1 MNLDELFGGSSVPG
15 LKIGRHELKL
25 DRARMMAVLNIT
37 PDSFSDGGRFV
48 GLDAALVQAERL
60 IADGAD
66 VLDVGGESTRP
77 GAESVSVD
85 AEIARVVP
93 VIEAIAARFDV
104 PISIDTSK
112 PEVMCAAVAAG
123 AGLVNDVNALRAE
136 GALDAVAELKVSV
149 CLMHM
154 QGEPRTMQ
162 DAPHYDDAVGEVK
175 RFLADRVLAC
185 RMAGI
190 DPKRVVI
197 DPGFGFGKSLEH
209 NLALLAQLGQF
220 ANIEAPLLVGL
231 SRKRMIGAITGRE
244 LDQREV
250 GSAAAALLAVE
261 RGARIV
267 RVHDVAITRDALAMY
282 EALRP
287 FEKAPK
293 KPAAKP
299 KSPWDDE

>member
-1 MNLDELFGGSSVPG
+1 M
-15 LKIGRHELKL
+15 
-25 DRARMMAVLNIT
+25 
-37 PDSFSDGGRFV
+37 
-48 GLDAALVQAERL
+48 
-60 IADGAD
+60 
-66 VLDVGGESTRP
+66 
-77 GAESVSVD
+77 
-85 AEIARVVP
+85 
-93 VIEAIAARFDV
+93 
-104 PISIDTSK
+104 
-112 PEVMCAAVAAG
+112 
-123 AGLVNDVNALRAE
+123 NALRAE

-162 DAPHYDDAVGEVK
+162 EAPHYDDVVGEVK

-231 SRKRMIGAITGRE
+231 SRKRMIGTITGRD
-244 LDQREV
+244 LDQRAI

-267 RVHDVAITRDALAMY
+267 RVHDVAATCDALKMY

-293 KPAAKP
+293 KSVAKP

>member
-1 MNLDELFGGSSVPG
+1 MNLDELFGGSSVPS
-15 LKIGRHELKL
+15 LKIGRHDLKL
-25 DRARMMAVLNIT
+25 DRARIMAVLNTT

-48 GLDAALVQAERL
+48 GLDAALAQAERL
-60 IADGAD
+60 IAEGAD

-77 GAESVSVD
+77 GAESVSAEV
-85 AEIARVVP
+85 EIARVVP
-93 VIEAIAARFDV
+93 LIEAVAARFDV

-112 PEVMCAAVAAG
+112 PEVMRAAVAAG
-123 AGLVNDVNALRAE
+123 AGLINDVNALRAE
-136 GALDAVAELKVSV
+136 GALDAAAALKVSV

-162 DAPHYDDAVGEVK
+162 DAPHYDDVVGEVK

-190 DPKRVVI
+190 DPKRLVI

-220 ANIEAPLLVGL
+220 ASIEAPLLVGL

-244 LDQREV
+244 VDQRAT
-250 GSAAAALLAVE
+250 GSVAAALLAVE

-267 RVHDVAITRDALAMY
+267 RVHDVAATCDALKMY

-287 FEKAPK
+287 FEKASK

-299 KSPWDDE
+299 TSPWDDE

>member
-25 DRARMMAVLNIT
+25 DRARIMAVLNIT
-37 PDSFSDGGRFV
+37 PDSFSDGARFV
-48 GLDAALVQAERL
+48 GLDAALYQAERL
-60 IADGAD
+60 IGEGAD

-77 GAESVSVD
+77 GAEPVP
-85 AEIARVVP
+85 AEEEIARVVP

-104 PISIDTSK
+104 PISVDTSK
-112 PEVMCAAVAAG
+112 PEVMRAAVAAG
-123 AGLVNDVNALRAE
+123 AGLVNDVYALRAE

-162 DAPHYDDAVGEVK
+162 EAPHYDDVVGEVK

-190 DPKRVVI
+190 DPKRILI

-220 ANIEAPLLVGL
+220 AGIEAPLLVGL

-244 LDQREV
+244 VDQRVV

-267 RVHDVAITRDALAMY
+267 RVHDVAATRDALMMY

-287 FEKAPK
+287 YEKAPK
-293 KPAAKP
+293 KPPAKP